1 MVGIVQTSGRI
12 PFCRRVNYRVISSVV
27 NEFLIGISCFVI
39 RQQAMFTTFG
49 QPPPTSHRCVASY
62 SGETFR
68 VVTLL
73 NTPGGILN
81 YGYYRY

>member
-12 PFCRRVNYRVISSVV
+12 PCCRLVNYRVISSVV

-39 RQQAMFTTFG
+39 RQPAMFTTFG

-68 VVTLL
+68 GVTLL